1 MSWNNGYYP
10 AAYRH
15 QPVRLRQKA
24 VAIANN
30 LVSNGVSENDA
41 IREGLKQARE
51 FYLDQ
56 QYGKPTIDANLP
68 AFP

>member
-24 VAIANN
+24 VEIANM
-30 LVSNGVSENDA
+30 LVSNGMSENEA
-41 IREGLKQARE
+41 VLEGLRRARE
-51 FYLDQ
+51 FYLSQ
-56 QYGKPTIDANLP
+56 HYGKPTVDTNLP
-68 AFP
+68 GIP